1 MLLRNG
7 HLVDPSQAIDG
18 VTDIRIENGVVSE
31 VGPDL
36 PEQDGEEIFDLSGC
50 YVMPGL
56 IDTHV
61 HLRDPGQEESEDL
74 ESGSKAAIA
83 GGFTT
88 VVAMP
93 NTFPVVDNVPIVR
106 YIKDKSARLGY
117 ADVLPTAAITKGQE
131 GQEITEI
138 GFLRDAGVIAFT
150 EDGKS
155 VANSGILRKAM
166 TYSKPYDVLFMS
178 HCEDKDLKGAG
189 CMNAGALAT
198 EMGLGGIANEVE
210 DIIIMRDIMLAK
222 MTGVRLHI
230 QHLSTASGLELVREA
245 KAKGLPVTCEVTP
258 HHLFLTED
266 AVRGYNTDA
275 KVAPPLRT
283 AADNEALING
293 LKDGTITCIGT
304 DHAPHS
310 SDKKDV
316 EFERAANG
324 ISSIEIAFPLIWTHL
339 VETGRFTLNEI
350 VSIMSCNPAELLRI
364 DRGSLSVG
372 KVADVLIFDPETERA
387 VNPQEFYSK
396 GKNCPYIGE
405 VLRGWPS
412 MVLRAGRVV
421 LKNGAI
427 V

>member
-18 VTDIRIENGVVSE
+18 VTDIRIENGVISE

-339 VETGRFTLNEI
+339 VETGRFTLSEI

-396 GKNCPYIGE
+396 GKNCPYTGE